1 MEYFLVILF
10 IVFLILAVLIQVLS
24 LPGNWLAIIL
34 VIIWK
39 FIGPA
44 SSVANLSW
52 GFILLLIVLAA
63 IGEIMEWLLQLKVGK
78 QFGSSFKGNIG
89 GIIGAIV
96 GAILFLPL
104 FFGFGALLGA
114 LVGAYL
120 GCLAAELLQGR
131 DRQASGASQGNGR
144 DQVVRLARHGAA
156 RPEQDQTKQRV
167 KSAPDEGADGRALC
181 ATLS

>member
-44 SSVANLSW
+44 SSVAELSW
-52 GFILLLIVLAA
+52 GFIILLIALAA
-63 IGEIMEWLLQLKVGK
+63 VGEIMEWLIQLKVGK
-78 QFGSSFKGNIG
+78 QFGSSLKGNIG

-104 FFGFGALLGA
+104 FFGFGALFNLWA
-114 LVGAYL
+114 ISSRKVGL
-120 GCLAAELLQGR
+120 
-131 DRQASGASQGNGR
+131 SM
-144 DQVVRLARHGAA
+144 
-156 RPEQDQTKQRV
+156 
-167 KSAPDEGADGRALC
+167 
-181 ATLS
+181 TLSACCKFIAS

>member
-1 MEYFLVILF
+1 M
-10 IVFLILAVLIQVLS
+10 LIQVLS

-44 SSVANLSW
+44 SSVAELSW
-52 GFILLLIVLAA
+52 GFILLLAALAA
-63 IGEIMEWLLQLKVGK
+63 IGEIMEWLLQMKVGK
-78 QFGSSFKGNIG
+78 QFGSSLKGNIG

-131 DRQASGASQGNGR
+131 EGKVARKAAWGAFLGKFLGLGLKLGLGATIIWLTI
-144 DQVVRLARHGAA
+144 VRVWPTVAA
-156 RPEQDQTKQRV
+156 AAESISV
-167 KSAPDEGADGRALC
+167 
-181 ATLS
+181 

>member
-10 IVFLILAVLIQVLS
+10 IVFLILAVLIQILS
-24 LPGNWLAIIL
+24 LPGNWLAVIL

-44 SSVANLSW
+44 SSTLELSW
-52 GFILLLIVLAA
+52 TFILLLIALAA
-63 IGEIMEWLLQLKVGK
+63 VGEAMEWLLQLKVGK
-78 QFGSSFKGNIG
+78 KFGSSFKGNVG

-131 DRQASGASQGNGR
+131 EGKIARKAAWGAFLGKFLGLGLKLGLGATIIWLTI
-144 DQVVRLARHGAA
+144 VRVWPTVAA
-156 RPEQDQTKQRV
+156 AAESISV
-167 KSAPDEGADGRALC
+167 
-181 ATLS
+181 

>member
-1 MEYFLVILF
+1 MEYFLIVLF
-10 IVFLILAVLIQVLS
+10 IIFLILAVLLQVLS

-39 FIGPA
+39 FIGP
-44 SSVANLSW
+44 SSSTTELTWTFV
-52 GFILLLIVLAA
+52 LLLIALAA
-63 IGEIMEWLLQLKVGK
+63 IGEAMEWFIQLKVGK

-131 DRQASGASQGNGR
+131 EGKIARKAAWGAFLGKFLGLGLKLGLGATIIWLTAVKAWPS
-144 DQVVRLARHGAA
+144 VVAVA
-156 RPEQDQTKQRV
+156 ESV
-167 KSAPDEGADGRALC
+167 NV
-181 ATLS
+181 